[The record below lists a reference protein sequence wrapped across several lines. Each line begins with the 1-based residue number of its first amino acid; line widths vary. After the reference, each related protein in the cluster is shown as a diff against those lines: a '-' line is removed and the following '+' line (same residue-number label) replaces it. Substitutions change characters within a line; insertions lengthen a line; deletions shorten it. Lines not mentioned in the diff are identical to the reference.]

1 LNFVRIIQ
9 RQYFPNELES
19 LRDGKQVS
27 KNSTL
32 AAFNP
37 ILIDDVIRFGGRI
50 RNAPLPLDAMHP
62 MILPKEHHISTLIV
76 RLNHQILGDAGR
88 EHVLSF
94 VRRQYW
100 ILQGRALTRK
110 ILRNCVNCRKRNEA
124 VIYATI
130 HGGLPK

>member
-1 LNFVRIIQ
+1 MPPMITFAEIRVSSLNIVRIIQ

-27 KNSTL
+27 TNSKL

-37 ILIDDVIRFGGRI
+37 ILIDDVIRVGGRI

-62 MILPKEHHISTLIV
+62 MILPKEHHVSIMIV

-88 EHVLSF
+88 EHILSF
-94 VRRQYW
+94 V
-100 ILQGRALTRK
+100 G
-110 ILRNCVNCRKRNEA
+110 CC
-124 VIYATI
+124 
-130 HGGLPK
+130 G